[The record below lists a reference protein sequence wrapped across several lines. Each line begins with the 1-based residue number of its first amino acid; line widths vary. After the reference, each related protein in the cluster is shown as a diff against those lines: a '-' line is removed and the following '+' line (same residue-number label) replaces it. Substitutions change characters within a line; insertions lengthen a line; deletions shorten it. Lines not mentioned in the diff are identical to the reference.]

1 MQNFYRMR
9 ADQIKIIHLEV
20 QNQPK
25 DNIKL
30 SKQALAMLLEND
42 HELNPEPPAV
52 NKQQS
57 QQMKDLEKRYR
68 ELLYKETQSIIDE
81 EVRAARSVNPIK
93 TSNTTYYVK
102 GQI

>member
-1 MQNFYRMR
+1 MISTKKVQDHFHFWELIDYFFKANFPKELLIEMQNFYRMR

-30 SKQALAMLLEND
+30 SKQVQAMLLEND
-42 HELNPEPPAV
+42 HELNPDPPSV

-57 QQMKDLEKRYR
+57 QQMKDL
-68 ELLYKETQSIIDE
+68 
-81 EVRAARSVNPIK
+81 
-93 TSNTTYYVK
+93 
-102 GQI
+102 

>member
-30 SKQALAMLLEND
+30 SKQAQAMLLEND
-42 HELNPEPPAV
+42 HELNPDPPSV

-57 QQMKDLEKRYR
+57 QQIKDLEHRYI
-68 ELLYKETQSIIDE
+68 ELLTKET
-81 EVRAARSVNPIK
+81 
-93 TSNTTYYVK
+93 
-102 GQI
+102 